1 MNLPDAFLAFG
12 AGSWLG
18 VPLVAWTAAVVAIA
32 AQLVLS
38 STPFGRQLY
47 AIGANPE
54 AARTIGVDV
63 RRAVAAVYVIS
74 GACAGLGGL
83 LALAQLGAVSPR
95 FGELYEFDAITAAVL
110 GGTSLYGGQGRVLP
124 GVVLGALLLKSIFN
138 ALVLVQANPY
148 LYPLITASVIFG
160 AVLVDTLRRRL
171 G

>member
-1 MNLPDAFLAFG
+1 
-12 AGSWLG
+12 
-18 VPLVAWTAAVVAIA
+18 
-32 AQLVLS
+32 
-38 STPFGRQLY
+38 
-47 AIGANPE
+47 
-54 AARTIGVDV
+54 VDV
-63 RRAVAAVYVIS
+63 RRTVSAVYVIS

-83 LALAQLGAVSPR
+83 LALTQLGAVSPR

-124 GVVLGALLLKSIFN
+124 GVVLGALLLKTIFN

-148 LYPLITASVIFG
+148 LYPLITAAVIFA